1 MIRNRLAEILFERD
15 IKIVR
20 IAKETGISR
29 NTITNTASNS
39 SEMLQM
45 NTINKICGY
54 LEITPCDFFDYI
66 PIDIDFTFFEN
77 DDIELVDHWTYED
90 FEIEAKFDID
100 MLIDINNKNEQY
112 KIDTKIILENK
123 MLSTLPFDDNRI
135 KLSIECS
142 NEEKEELKSIFSEIP
157 KEFKKIIYNNL
168 VTEYKSFILKHM
180 DIYKKF
186 DGLDTEY
193 DFINHSDFE
202 FTNDFLKYY

>member
-77 DDIELVDHWTYED
+77 EDIELVDHWSHED

-123 MLSTLPFDDNRI
+123 MLSTLPFDDNKI

-157 KEFKKIIYNNL
+157 KEFKKIIYTNL

-186 DGLDTEY
+186 DGFDTEY
-193 DFINHSDFE
+193 DLINHSDFE